1 MNERMTYLL
10 GAVLLCGAAGAAAA
24 PGTAAPLAS
33 AAASAPSRPATVPV
47 KRLLPELA
55 LEDRNGRLAGT
66 ASLRRSTPWVLLVVD
81 ANRPQTQGTLARLE
95 LQEGWG
101 DGVSIIALGS
111 EMAFQ
116 AMVQRH
122 ARLRG
127 VQWFRDSGGTMKAL
141 RLPGLPAALGI
152 DGEGA
157 VEWQSLGLPA
167 NGGKA
172 QSLLS
177 TWLNGNKR

>member
-1 MNERMTYLL
+1 MNERMTYLMAAL
-10 GAVLLCGAAGAAAA
+10 LLCGAADAAAA
-24 PGTAAPLAS
+24 PATAAPL
-33 AAASAPSRPATVPV
+33 AAASAPSRPAAVPA

-66 ASLRRSTPWVLLVVD
+66 ASLRRPTPWVLLVVD
-81 ANRPQTQGTLARLE
+81 ANRPQTQSTLARLE
-95 LQEGWG
+95 QQAGWD
-101 DGVSIIALGS
+101 DGVNIIVLGS

-127 VQWFRDSGGTMKAL
+127 VQWFRDGGGTMKAL

-172 QSLLS
+172 QSLFS